1 MDVAL
6 YEYSRDL
13 SDDILTEA
21 TENIFTKIFKTI
33 QTLISNIIESINIM
47 LGKKANGNDLKN
59 SAYGNMKLKA
69 LESRMV
75 GSARTTLDK
84 GLLLADKVINGL
96 DIPDE
101 AINEFCQG
109 ARKTVTD
116 FTDDIKKN
124 GAVGRFFSRKGY
136 EETKRMLMN
145 TEARIN
151 EDARKRYNKNTDK
164 DKKRDRQVGK
174 IMSGIHSVIN
184 LFNNV

>member
-1 MDVAL
+1 MAL

-21 TENIFTKIFKTI
+21 TENIFTKIFKAI
-33 QTLISNIIESINIM
+33 QTLISNIIESINVA
-47 LGKKANGNDLKN
+47 LGKKANRDDLKN
-59 SAYGNMKLKA
+59 SEYGNMKLKA
-69 LESRMV
+69 LESRMI

-84 GLLLADKVINGL
+84 GLLLADKVISGL

-101 AINEFCQG
+101 TINEFCQG

-124 GAVGRFFSRKGY
+124 GAIGRFFSARGY
-136 EETKRMLMN
+136 SDTKKLLLN
-145 TEARIN
+145 TDARIK
-151 EDARKRYNKNTDK
+151 EDARKLYNKRTDK
-164 DKKRDRQVGK
+164 DKKRDRQVSS
-174 IMSGIHSVIN
+174 IILSIQSVIN